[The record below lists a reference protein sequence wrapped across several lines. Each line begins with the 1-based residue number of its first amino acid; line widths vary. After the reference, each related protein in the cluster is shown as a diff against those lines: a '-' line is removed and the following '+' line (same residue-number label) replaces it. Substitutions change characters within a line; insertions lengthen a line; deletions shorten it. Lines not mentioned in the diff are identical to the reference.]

1 MGAWNGWLQ
10 KAGLMKKQGAQMAIV
25 RRSEVAAENMESV
38 LRHRK
43 GYRMLRHLCN
53 DFIRLQLSRAQRFSC

>member
-1 MGAWNGWLQ
+1 MVCWVGACNGWLQ

-25 RRSEVAAENMESV
+25 RRREVAADNMESV

-43 GYRMLRHLCN
+43 GYPMLRHLYN
-53 DFIRLQLSRAQRFSC
+53 DFIRL